1 MQETAA
7 PPVRYYPELGSWV
20 IAGHDAAQAAL
31 GHPGLSSRTAENGIY
46 LPTDMREE
54 CADLLDVIG
63 RWFVLLDGEAHT
75 TGRRA
80 VQRMFSPG
88 RMRRIQEEI
97 RSIVARAVEEF
108 PKDGAGDA
116 VTHLA
121 NVISAR
127 TMAHLLGLH
136 DVPVDRLHEWAGA
149 LADFLAAS
157 YRRDFAVRAQQAVRE
172 MGRALSS
179 VDDEDSIWNLA
190 VGDDRDRLAT
200 CSMVLFGG
208 LETTASL
215 IGLSLWYVLEN
226 DLSTMVRA
234 PEATAATDSLIERV
248 LELYPPL
255 GHVARTAV
263 TDLEMAGCP
272 IAAGDLV
279 LVSLTGNDPFSAGAA
294 RPGRPP
300 AHVPNGARP
309 DHLAFGHSMH
319 YCMGATLARM
329 EASMLL
335 SLFCERFPT
344 ARVGAV
350 KWSRNRTYRGLA
362 HLRIEL

>member
-1 MQETAA
+1 M
-7 PPVRYYPELGSWV
+7 RYYAELGSWV
-20 IAGHDAAQAAL
+20 IADRFTAQVAL
-31 GHPGLSSRTAENGIY
+31 GHPGLSSRTAEKGIY
-46 LPTDMREE
+46 LPPDMHEE
-54 CADLLDVIG
+54 CAELLDVIG

-88 RMRRIQEEI
+88 RMRRVQDEI
-97 RSIVARAVEEF
+97 RDIVARAVDEF
-108 PKDGAGDA
+108 PEGGTQDA
-116 VTHLA
+116 VTCLA

-136 DVPVDRLHEWAGA
+136 DVPVERLHEWAAA

-157 YRRDFAVRAQQAVRE
+157 YRRDFAVRAQQALHE
-172 MGRALSS
+172 MGQALSS

-215 IGLSLWYVLEN
+215 IGLCLWYVLEN
-226 DLSTMVRA
+226 NLIALVNDPDA
-234 PEATAATDSLIERV
+234 GAATDSLIERV

-263 TDLEMAGCP
+263 TDLKVAGCP
-272 IAAGDLV
+272 VAAGDLV
-279 LVSLTGNDPFSAGAA
+279 LVSLTGNDPFATGAA
-294 RPGRPP
+294 RPDRPA
-300 AHVPNGARP
+300 AHVPDSARP

-329 EASMLL
+329 EASTLL
-335 SLFCERFPT
+335 SLFCQRFPT
-344 ARVGAV
+344 ARVGEM
-350 KWSRNRTYRGLA
+350 KWSRNRTYRGFS